1 MYKYIIFFFQSQNR
15 GDRLSSPYSLTITRS
30 LPSLIANDAD
40 YDSVINVIVSIPSY
54 VIRGAGTSSHYE
66 YEVRIVAQDDSW
78 TLLRRYRRFR
88 ELYISMRQKY
98 GSKVRFFNIL
108 FIKLYFIN
116 QEEKD
121 LIVYSLVISPLAILL
136 RFN

>member
-1 MYKYIIFFFQSQNR
+1 M
-15 GDRLSSPYSLTITRS
+15 SSPYSLTITRS

-66 YEVRIVAQDDSW
+66 YEVRVVAQDDSW

-98 GSKVRFFNIL
+98 GSKVIFFNIL

-116 QEEKD
+116 QKEKD
-121 LIVYSLVISPLAILL
+121 LIVYSFINPLAILL
-136 RFN
+136 